1 MSIKYASI
9 SVKYVLKYFSR
20 YATAFRYTVPMR
32 IGMIGLGKMGGN
44 MAQRLVEGGHEVVG
58 YDAHAPDPARVKEM
72 RASMAPDL
80 AGLVAALPAPRA
92 VWIMVPAGKPTQDTV
107 DALAKLLS
115 PGDLIIDGGNSR
127 FTDDI
132 ARAEALKPKGIHY
145 MDAGTSGGIWGLKLG
160 YCLMVGGEVEDFK
173 RVESIFKTLAPPDG
187 YLHCGAVGSGHFVK
201 MVHNGIEY
209 AMMQGYAEG
218 FEIMQ
223 ASRYP
228 LDLGAIANLW
238 MQGSV
243 VRSWLLELTASALK
257 QNPGLEGLQPWVED
271 SGEGRW
277 TVEESINTA
286 VPAPVI
292 GLSLMMRFR
301 SRQENS
307 FGARMLA
314 AMRQQFGG
322 HAVKKK

>member
-1 MSIKYASI
+1 
-9 SVKYVLKYFSR
+9 
-20 YATAFRYTVPMR
+20 MR

-44 MAQRLVEGGHEVVG
+44 MAQRLTMGGHEVIG
-58 YDAHAPDPARVKEM
+58 YDPHPPDAARIQEMKATLATDLGALVKQ
-72 RASMAPDL
+72 
-80 AGLVAALPAPRA
+80 LPTPRT
-92 VWIMVPAGKPTQDTV
+92 VWVMVPAGKPTQDTV

-115 PGDLIIDGGNSR
+115 SGDLIIDGGNTR

-132 ARAEALKPKGIHY
+132 ARAAVLEPRGIHY
-145 MDAGTSGGIWGLKLG
+145 MDAGTSGGIWGLKVG
-160 YCLMVGGEVEDFK
+160 YCLMVGGREDDFQ
-173 RVESIFKTLAPPDG
+173 RVEPILKTLAPPDG
-187 YLHCGAVGSGHFVK
+187 YLYCGPVGSGHYVK

-209 AMMQGYAEG
+209 AVMQSYAEG
-218 FEIMQ
+218 FEIMK
-223 ASRYP
+223 ASRFQ

-238 MQGSV
+238 NQGSV
-243 VRSWLLELTASALK
+243 VRSWLLELTALALK
-257 QNPGLEGLQPWVED
+257 QDPGLQHLQPWVED

-301 SRQENS
+301 SRQDNS

-322 HAVKKK
+322 HAVKPK

>member
-1 MSIKYASI
+1 
-9 SVKYVLKYFSR
+9 
-20 YATAFRYTVPMR
+20 
-32 IGMIGLGKMGGN
+32 MGGN
-44 MAQRLVEGGHEVVG
+44 MAQRLTMGGHEVIG
-58 YDAHAPDPARVKEM
+58 YDAHPPDAARVQEM
-72 RASMAPDL
+72 HALMAADL
-80 AGLVAALPAPRA
+80 AGLVAQLPAPRA

-107 DALAKLLS
+107 DALAKLLA
-115 PGDLIIDGGNSR
+115 PGDLIIDGGNTR

-132 ARAEALKPKGIHY
+132 ARAAALEPKGIHY
-145 MDAGTSGGIWGLKLG
+145 MDAGTSGGIWGLKVG
-160 YCLMVGGEVEDFK
+160 YCLMVGGQPDDFR
-173 RVESIFKTLAPPDG
+173 RVEPILKTLAPPDG
-187 YLHCGAVGSGHFVK
+187 YLYCGPVGSGHFVK

-223 ASRYP
+223 ASRYK
-228 LDLGAIANLW
+228 LDLAAIANLW

-243 VRSWLLELTASALK
+243 VRSWLLELTARALD
-257 QNPGLEGLQPWVED
+257 QDPGLEHLQAWVED

-301 SRQENS
+301 SRQDNS

-322 HAVKKK
+322 HAVKPK

>member
-1 MSIKYASI
+1 
-9 SVKYVLKYFSR
+9 
-20 YATAFRYTVPMR
+20 
-32 IGMIGLGKMGGN
+32 
-44 MAQRLVEGGHEVVG
+44 MAQRLTQGGHEVIG
-58 YDAHAPDPARVKEM
+58 YDAHPPDAARAQEM
-72 RASMAPDL
+72 HATLAADL
-80 AGLVAALPAPRA
+80 AGLVAQLPAPRT
-92 VWIMVPAGKPTQDTV
+92 VWIMVPSGKPTQDTV

-132 ARAEALKPKGIHY
+132 ARAAALEPKGIHY

-160 YCLMVGGEVEDFK
+160 YCLMVGGQLEDFK
-173 RVESIFKTLAPPDG
+173 RVEPILKTLAPPDG
-187 YLHCGAVGSGHFVK
+187 YLYCGAVGSGHFVK

-228 LDLGAIANLW
+228 LDLAAIANLW

-257 QNPGLEGLQPWVED
+257 QDPGLQHLQPWVED

-292 GLSLMMRFR
+292 ALSLMQRFR

-322 HAVKKK
+322 HAVKPK

>member
-1 MSIKYASI
+1 
-9 SVKYVLKYFSR
+9 
-20 YATAFRYTVPMR
+20 
-32 IGMIGLGKMGGN
+32 
-44 MAQRLVEGGHEVVG
+44 
-58 YDAHAPDPARVKEM
+58 
-72 RASMAPDL
+72 
-80 AGLVAALPAPRA
+80 
-92 VWIMVPAGKPTQDTV
+92 
-107 DALAKLLS
+107 
-115 PGDLIIDGGNSR
+115 LIIDGGNTR
-127 FTDDI
+127 YTDDI
-132 ARAEALKPKGIHY
+132 ARAGALKPKGIHY
-145 MDAGTSGGIWGLKLG
+145 MDAGTSGGIWGLKVG
-160 YCLMVGGEVEDFK
+160 YCLMVGGQPDDFQ
-173 RVESIFKTLAPPDG
+173 RAEPIFKTLAPPNG

-209 AMMQGYAEG
+209 AMMQSYAEG
-218 FEIMQ
+218 FEIMK

-228 LDLGAIANLW
+228 LDLPAIANVW

-243 VRSWLLELTASALK
+243 VRSWLLELTARALE
-257 QNPGLEGLQPWVED
+257 QDPGLERLQPWVED

-292 GLSLMMRFR
+292 ALSLMMRFR

-322 HAVKKK
+322 HAVKPK

>member
-1 MSIKYASI
+1 
-9 SVKYVLKYFSR
+9 
-20 YATAFRYTVPMR
+20 MR

-44 MAQRLVEGGHEVVG
+44 MAQRLTMGGHEVIG
-58 YDAHAPDPARVKEM
+58 YDAHPPDAARVQEM
-72 RASMAPDL
+72 NAALAADL
-80 AGLVAALPAPRA
+80 ASLIGQLPAPRTI
-92 VWIMVPAGKPTQDTV
+92 WIMVPAGKPTQDTV

-115 PGDLIIDGGNSR
+115 PGDLIIDGGNTR

-132 ARAEALKPKGIHY
+132 ARAAALEPKGIHY
-145 MDAGTSGGIWGLKLG
+145 MDAGTSGGIWGLKVG
-160 YCLMVGGEVEDFK
+160 YCLMVGGQLDDFR
-173 RVESIFKTLAPPDG
+173 RVEPILKTLAPPDG
-187 YLHCGAVGSGHFVK
+187 YLYCGPVGSGHFVK
-201 MVHNGIEY
+201 MVHNGIEN

-223 ASRYP
+223 ASRYK

-257 QNPGLEGLQPWVED
+257 QDPGLEHLQPWVED

-277 TVEESINTA
+277 TVEQSINTA

-322 HAVKKK
+322 HAVKPK

>member
-1 MSIKYASI
+1 
-9 SVKYVLKYFSR
+9 
-20 YATAFRYTVPMR
+20 MR

-44 MAQRLVEGGHEVVG
+44 MAQRLTMGGHEVVG
-58 YDAHAPDPARVKEM
+58 YDPHPPDAARIQEMKATLATDLGALVKQ
-72 RASMAPDL
+72 
-80 AGLVAALPAPRA
+80 LPTPRT
-92 VWIMVPAGKPTQDTV
+92 VWVMVPAGKPTQDTV

-115 PGDLIIDGGNSR
+115 SGDLIIDGGNTR

-132 ARAEALKPKGIHY
+132 ARAAVLEPRGIHY
-145 MDAGTSGGIWGLKLG
+145 MDAGTSGGIWGLKVG
-160 YCLMVGGEVEDFK
+160 YCLMVGGREDDFQ
-173 RVESIFKTLAPPDG
+173 RVEPILKTLAPPDG
-187 YLHCGAVGSGHFVK
+187 YLYCGPVGSGHYVK

-209 AMMQGYAEG
+209 AVMQSYAEG
-218 FEIMQ
+218 FEIMK
-223 ASRYP
+223 ASRFQ

-238 MQGSV
+238 NQGSV
-243 VRSWLLELTASALK
+243 VRSWLLELTALALK
-257 QNPGLEGLQPWVED
+257 QDPGLQHLQPWVED

-301 SRQENS
+301 SRQDNS

-322 HAVKKK
+322 HAVKPK

>member
-1 MSIKYASI
+1 
-9 SVKYVLKYFSR
+9 
-20 YATAFRYTVPMR
+20 
-32 IGMIGLGKMGGN
+32 MGGN
-44 MAQRLVEGGHEVVG
+44 MAQRLTQGGHEVIA
-58 YDAHAPDPARVKEM
+58 YDPHPPDAARVHEM
-72 RASMAPDL
+72 KATLVPDL
-80 AGLVAALPAPRA
+80 AGLVAQLPAPRT
-92 VWIMVPAGKPTQDTV
+92 VWVMVPAGKPTQDTV
-107 DALAKLLS
+107 DALAKLMS
-115 PGDLIIDGGNSR
+115 PGDLIIDGGNTR

-132 ARAEALKPKGIHY
+132 DRAAALEPKGIHY
-145 MDAGTSGGIWGLKLG
+145 MDAGTSGGIWGLKVG
-160 YCLMVGGEVEDFK
+160 YCLMVGGQEDDYR
-173 RVESIFKTLAPPDG
+173 RVEPILKTLAPPDG
-187 YLHCGAVGSGHFVK
+187 YLYCGPVGSGHFVK

-223 ASRYP
+223 ASRYK
-228 LDLGAIANLW
+228 LDLPAIANLW
-238 MQGSV
+238 NQGSV
-243 VRSWLLELTASALK
+243 VRSWLLELTALALK
-257 QNPGLEGLQPWVED
+257 QDPGLEHLQPWVED

-322 HAVKKK
+322 HAVKPK